1 MPLFCVRRLRLSKPY
16 SPRMADTT
24 LRVIGNLEFAL
35 YDLSYVFG
43 RYRDDDT
50 IERFIVGRKELE
62 NVRDSLL
69 EAIRLLHEAS
79 EP

>member
-1 MPLFCVRRLRLSKPY
+1 MTDAK
-16 SPRMADTT
+16 

-50 IERFIVGRKELE
+50 IERFIVRKVELE
-62 NVRDSLL
+62 NVRESVL

-79 EP
+79 EPHDTSC